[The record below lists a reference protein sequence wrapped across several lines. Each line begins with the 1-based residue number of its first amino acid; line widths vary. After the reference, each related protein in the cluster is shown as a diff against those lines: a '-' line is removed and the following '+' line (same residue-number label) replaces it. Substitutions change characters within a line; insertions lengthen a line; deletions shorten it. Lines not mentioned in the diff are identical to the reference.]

1 MDRVSRRLH
10 TRYPYTAPR
19 LIPSRRSGNYLGS
32 LRLRDFPGQYAPA
45 PTAGRC
51 DLPAL
56 RQIAHGGLD
65 GLGLHA
71 QIRDDGF
78 PASLSLFHS
87 KVISCMYWP
96 STSHPSRPKP
106 AKPSTLTSAPTNPVQ
121 HTDLALPARARRRT
135 RPIISRRLDL
145 RRPVSA
151 HCPKTDSGTHRL
163 VMLHPHEHVAEQEI
177 RRAELDKIQAPT
189 PKANTD

>member
-78 PASLSLFHS
+78 VLANVSGLSFYPPHTS
-87 KVISCMYWP
+87 
-96 STSHPSRPKP
+96 ST
-106 AKPSTLTSAPTNPVQ
+106 TTTC
-121 HTDLALPARARRRT
+121 
-135 RPIISRRLDL
+135 RL
-145 RRPVSA
+145 
-151 HCPKTDSGTHRL
+151 
-163 VMLHPHEHVAEQEI
+163 
-177 RRAELDKIQAPT
+177 
-189 PKANTD
+189 N